1 MTSSSSFLP
10 TYTPTL
16 PTDLTPETISF
27 LTLLPLLTHTLRTL
41 LTSTTTPRRLRLTP
55 LPRLLLTWSTLFA
68 LIVRDT
74 TTQPPSLSTTTTSTS
89 SPASTALLVAAVVP
103 TFLILLDEAIALSGR
118 RQRRCVAVRHPMA
131 RWGEGVVMVAVGF
144 DVLFV
149 VWAVVVGVW
158 FGPAAVAGGGQ
169 QGQQQWQQQQQQ
181 WQQQQQQAVVGYY
194 DYDYD
199 YERRNYAWSD
209 DEYRLRLALR
219 QGDWRRAADCVL
231 VAVMLIPGWYLAY
244 KIHGVEPDA
253 RDFPLLGRR
262 GRDVVA
268 QRRRRGEEVD
278 DMPWDEWVRIGVAQF
293 ALDFCF
299 LVWSVLVW
307 VE

>member
-1 MTSSSSFLP
+1 MTSFSSFLP
-10 TYTPTL
+10 TYAPTL
-16 PTDLTPETISF
+16 PTDFTPEAISL

-41 LTSTTTPRRLRLTP
+41 LASTTTPRRLRLTP

-74 TTQPPSLSTTTTSTS
+74 TSTS
-89 SPASTALLVAAVVP
+89 SPANMPPRTRTPVPASTALLVAAVVP
-103 TFLILLDEAIALSGR
+103 TCLILLDEAIALSGR
-118 RQRRCVAVRHPMA
+118 RQRRCTAVRHPMK

-158 FGPAAVAGGGQ
+158 FGPAISQPAGWQ
-169 QGQQQWQQQQQQ
+169 QEQQQQQE
-181 WQQQQQQAVVGYY
+181 VVGYY
-194 DYDYD
+194 DY
-199 YERRNYAWSD
+199 ERGRNYAWSD
-209 DEYRLRLALR
+209 DEYQLRLALR

-253 RDFPLLGRR
+253 RDFPLLGRQWEY
-262 GRDVVA
+262 A
-268 QRRRRGEEVD
+268 ARRRGEVVD
-278 DMPWDEWVRIGVAQF
+278 DMRPWDEWVRIGVAQF

>member
-10 TYTPTL
+10 TYTPNL

-74 TTQPPSLSTTTTSTS
+74 TTQPPPLSTTTTSAWYS
-89 SPASTALLVAAVVP
+89 STTPRTPVPASTALLVAAVVP

-118 RQRRCVAVRHPMA
+118 RQRRCVAVRHPLA

-158 FGPAAVAGGGQ
+158 FGPAAAGGGQ
-169 QGQQQWQQQQQQ
+169 GQQWQQQQQQ
-181 WQQQQQQAVVGYY
+181 QQQAMVGY
-194 DYDYD
+194 YDYD

-262 GRDVVA
+262 WEYA
-268 QRRRRGEEVD
+268 ARRRGEEVD

-299 LVWSVLVW
+299 LMWSVLVW